1 MNKYKVSFI
10 IYPDKNKIP
19 LGINSFPMIL
29 RRKLK
34 IVEEMV
40 GEIRKLR
47 IKTLDKNIDN

>member
-1 MNKYKVSFI
+1 MKYKVSFI
-10 IYPDKNKIP
+10 IYPNEHKIP

-40 GEIRKLR
+40 GEIRLLR
-47 IKTLDKNIDN
+47 IKKLDKKIDN